1 MTIMPPPGGW
11 VVRGPEY
18 RPPQSRG
25 GVVLV
30 EWGGG
35 VEGGRE
41 GEAGGVLRLARCGE
55 EWPKKR

>member
-1 MTIMPPPGGW
+1 M
-11 VVRGPEY
+11 VRGPEY

-25 GVVLV
+25 GVLLV